1 MDLNL
6 LKKRSKTLEP
16 LLRIGKK
23 GMTENVFIEIEKLL
37 KKRDLVKIKILNN
50 CPVDNKGALIDFIVE
65 KSKSTLV
72 EKVGNIFTIYRRKSS
87 NKD

>member
-1 MDLNL
+1 MELDL

-50 CPVDNKGALIDFIVE
+50 CPVENIDALIEFIVS
-65 KSKSTLV
+65 KSKSSLV
-72 EKVGNIFTIYRRKSS
+72 ERVGNIFTIYRKKSS
-87 NKD
+87 KNN